1 MAGPHPAADR
11 TCGSTWA
18 ERSTGSDRDARA
30 APSSSPRRWRSPAAR
45 SPPSA
50 RSPRPRA
57 KRRNTPPPPARRSI
71 SRRTTGRRPTA
82 SPASAA
88 NTERNTRRSTDTSG
102 RRQDG
107 MKRSSDR
114 ILTTHV
120 GSLIRPEPL
129 RRFLRQKEAGKPFDH
144 AGYAKCLKDSVA
156 EGVQQ
161 QADIGIDVISDG
173 EFGKAISWAQYA
185 LFRLAGFERRPFKPG
200 SNPFTRG
207 ADRTRFAEFY
217 AELDS
222 RDKVETVAD
231 SVAVAPITYTGQAEL
246 QQDIDNLKAALRNVK
261 VAEAFLPV
269 AAPAS
274 VIPDRKN
281 EYYASGEDLQKAI
294 GEAMRTEYKMI
305 IDAGFLVQ
313 LDDARAAVSYDRMVP
328 PKSLKEYRAWLAKQ
342 VEITN
347 HAIEGLPRDKIRYHI
362 CWGSWPGPHASDVP
376 FKDIADLVLQV
387 RAGVISHATNI
398 VEHPE
403 LIAERIVRLAR
414 LVGRENVIA
423 STDCGFAQ
431 VTYFARV
438 HPQIMWAKLQSLVE
452 GARLASK
459 ELWRRSARRPA
470 AKRAPAKR
478 AASQRP
484 AKRRVA
490 G

>member
-1 MAGPHPAADR
+1 
-11 TCGSTWA
+11 
-18 ERSTGSDRDARA
+18 
-30 APSSSPRRWRSPAAR
+30 
-45 SPPSA
+45 
-50 RSPRPRA
+50 
-57 KRRNTPPPPARRSI
+57 
-71 SRRTTGRRPTA
+71 
-82 SPASAA
+82 
-88 NTERNTRRSTDTSG
+88 
-102 RRQDG
+102 

-156 EGVQQ
+156 EVVQQ

-185 LFRLAGFERRPFKPG
+185 LFRLGGFERRPFKPG

-376 FKDIADLVLQV
+376 FKDIADLVLKV
-387 RAGVISHATNI
+387 RAGAYSIELANPRHEHEWRLWEQLKLPKDTVLIPGVISHATNI